1 MSESKMLKKIN
12 GLIEKNNDAAK
23 GFKEAADHAESNQLK
38 SFLKKQSKERES
50 FANELSI
57 KIRAYYPDADIDTEG
72 SVAGAVHR
80 GWLKVKAALSAD
92 DDESILEE
100 CMRGDRLAKEE
111 YKEVL
116 ADYTDLSK
124 ELTDVVSEQK
134 LKLEQT
140 LQKVKTLEDI
150 K

>member
-1 MSESKMLKKIN
+1 MSESKMCKKVN
-12 GLIEKNNDAAK
+12 DLIEKNNDAAK
-23 GFKEAADHAESNQLK
+23 GFREAADHAESNQLK
-38 SFLKKQSKERES
+38 TFLKKQSKEREA
-50 FANELSI
+50 FANELSV
-57 KIRAYYPDADIDTEG
+57 KLRAYHPDVDLDTDG

-100 CMRGDRLAKEE
+100 CMRGDRIAREE

-124 ELTDVVSEQK
+124 ELMDVVSEQK
-134 LKLEQT
+134 LKLEKT